1 MADYVKPAVLK
12 VLDPNQYGA
21 VPKSSTTQALID
33 MVHNWAKETDGNGAT
48 ARVILFDYRKAFD
61 LIDHSILVD
70 KLGRLDLPNNIINW
84 IIDFL
89 SDRSQRIKLSEGCFS
104 EWEPV
109 PSGVPQGTKLGPWLF
124 LVLINDLEISTSNT
138 QLWKYVDDTTTS
150 EIVAK
155 GNESKSQLI
164 ANQVIQWSIDNR
176 VQLNN
181 DKCKELRISFARKS
195 PEFNPILINGEELEI
210 VQSAKLLGVTISH
223 NLLWNNHITEIV
235 KKAAKRLYFLVQLK
249 RAKVPFSDLVLFYTT
264 CVRSILTYAVPVFHY
279 ALTKYLKVELE
290 RIQKRA
296 LAIICP
302 SIAYNDALVL
312 LGIPKITTY
321 NEAICDK
328 MFDAIVKDSDNRLNK
343 LLPPKNNPTRSLR
356 HNRYFSIPKW
366 KTDRFKNTFITTSSL
381 KRNNEH

>member
-1 MADYVKPAVLK
+1 M
-12 VLDPNQYGA
+12 
-21 VPKSSTTQALID
+21 
-33 MVHNWAKETDGNGAT
+33 
-48 ARVILFDYRKAFD
+48 
-61 LIDHSILVD
+61 
-70 KLGRLDLPNNIINW
+70 
-84 IIDFL
+84 DFL

-210 VQSAKLLGVTISH
+210 VQSAKLLGVLISH
-223 NLLWNNHITEIV
+223 NLSWNNHITEIV
-235 KKAAKRLYFLVQLK
+235 KKAAKRLDY
-249 RAKVPFSDLVLFYTT
+249 
-264 CVRSILTYAVPVFHY
+264 
-279 ALTKYLKVELE
+279 EL
-290 RIQKRA
+290 
-296 LAIICP
+296 
-302 SIAYNDALVL
+302 
-312 LGIPKITTY
+312 
-321 NEAICDK
+321 
-328 MFDAIVKDSDNRLNK
+328 NRV
-343 LLPPKNNPTRSLR
+343 
-356 HNRYFSIPKW
+356 
-366 KTDRFKNTFITTSSL
+366 
-381 KRNNEH
+381 

>member
-1 MADYVKPAVLK
+1 MVVPCPDQRLG
-12 VLDPNQYGA
+12 NQ
-21 VPKSSTTQALID
+21 
-33 MVHNWAKETDGNGAT
+33 
-48 ARVILFDYRKAFD
+48 LFKCSAM
-61 LIDHSILVD
+61 
-70 KLGRLDLPNNIINW
+70 
-84 IIDFL
+84 
-89 SDRSQRIKLSEGCFS
+89 E
-104 EWEPV
+104 
-109 PSGVPQGTKLGPWLF
+109 
-124 LVLINDLEISTSNT
+124 
-138 QLWKYVDDTTTS
+138 YVDDTTIS

-155 GNESKSQLI
+155 GNESKSQLAI
-164 ANQVIQWSIDNR
+164 NQVIHWSIDNS

-195 PEFNPILINGEELEI
+195 PEFNPILINEEELEI

-223 NLLWNNHITEIV
+223 NLSWNNHIIEIV

-264 CVRSILTYAVPVFHY
+264 CVRSILTYAVPVFHH
-279 ALTKYLKVELE
+279 ALPKYLKVELE

-302 SIAYNDALVL
+302 SIAYNDALDF

-321 NEAICDK
+321 NEAISDK

-343 LLPPKNNPTRSLR
+343 LLPPKNNLILSLG

-366 KTDRFKNTFITTSSL
+366 KTDRFKNTFIQVKL
-381 KRNNEH
+381 